1 MRLPPPRPRT
11 PMRRPKAIDWIKTT
25 ANHPSS
31 KGTIMKQQQ
40 HRSVAT
46 PSGLIASTEDLR
58 VGDEILVWT
67 HTNPEAPR
75 RTWGPVE
82 LDSRRYPVSI
92 DLDDYT
98 AQQAVICRID
108 ELWHKS
114 AAKRGIHLGTFVN
127 SRPHNGTGPPPWP
140 DGTVDIAMPRDDL
153 ADALTLALIDTE
165 RGTPF
170 NLDPA
175 DMALDDNQLEHLTA
189 AANQTARHLAHTPWP
204 PKAAEL
210 GPAIERHLPA
220 TLRRWRNAG
229 NPIHIK
235 TLRRLARELDAVPH
249 PDNIASHDLKS
260 SLRAGDRLD
269 VYITSKHDTGLPAH
283 AAGIGQHSRYP
294 GHVAELGAEWWYDAY
309 RRGHAA
315 GTHLADTDG
324 NTVLVAMTADDFE
337 ASIAAAHN
345 DHNLQ
350 GDARDLA
357 AGAHAA
363 LQCQYDDAR
372 GLTTG
377 TDQHRTAAPTAA
389 DNYANRPKAGI
400 DIGL

>member
-1 MRLPPPRPRT
+1 MKRPALRPRSPT
-11 PMRRPKAIDWIKTT
+11 RRQRAAGRTAT
-25 ANHPSS
+25 ANHPSI
-31 KGTIMKQQQ
+31 KGTNMKHQQ

-46 PSGLIASTEDLR
+46 PSGLVVSTGDLR

-108 ELWHKS
+108 GLWHKT
-114 AAKRGIHLGTFVN
+114 AAKRGINLGAFVN

-140 DGTVDIAMPRDDL
+140 DGTVDVAMPRDDL
-153 ADALTLALIDTE
+153 ADALTLALIDNE
-165 RGTPF
+165 RGSPF
-170 NLDPA
+170 NLDPD

-220 TLRRWRNAG
+220 TLRRWRNTG
-229 NPIHIK
+229 HPIHIK

-249 PDNIASHDLKS
+249 PDHIASHDLKS
-260 SLRAGDRLD
+260 ALRAGDRLD

-283 AAGIGQHSRYP
+283 AAGIGQDGRYP

-309 RRGHAA
+309 RRGHAV
-315 GTHLADTDG
+315 GTHLADTD
-324 NTVLVAMTADDFE
+324 NHTVLAAMTADDFE
-337 ASIAAAHN
+337 ASIAAARN
-345 DHNLQ
+345 DHKPQ
-350 GDARDLA
+350 GPARDLA
-357 AGAHAA
+357 VSA
-363 LQCQYDDAR
+363 LASLQRQYDDVRAQSAS
-372 GLTTG
+372 
-377 TDQHRTAAPTAA
+377 TDEDHTAAHTA
-389 DNYANRPKAGI
+389 DNNHANQPKASI